1 MDGIHPKLC
10 NINLH
15 DVTHSMISQNP
26 TEWLF
31 LVKIPFLIDMF
42 LSLISWVLPLMQTIK
57 EVNPHPRIAPHVYM
71 WDAFFLFLF
80 FLCFLCH
87 LLNHWCMEMSHCPRS
102 PSGRLTC
109 EDDFMCYD
117 IVDFPCDHNFFLTIN
132 HDFEP

>member
-1 MDGIHPKLC
+1 MDWPNKPCMDGIHPKLC

-15 DVTHSMISQNP
+15 NVTHSMISQNP

-31 LVKIPFLIDMF
+31 LVEIPFLIDMF

-117 IVDFPCDHNFFLTIN
+117 IVDFPCDHDFF
-132 HDFEP
+132 